1 MHDDANADLLSCH
14 FFAKSAIL
22 RAHFS
27 IDKSRKSTE
36 KSLKKKVVLLSF
48 PKDGVVQLIMT

>member
-27 IDKSRKSTE
+27 IDKSQKSTK
-36 KSLKKKVVLLSF
+36 KSLKKVVLLSF